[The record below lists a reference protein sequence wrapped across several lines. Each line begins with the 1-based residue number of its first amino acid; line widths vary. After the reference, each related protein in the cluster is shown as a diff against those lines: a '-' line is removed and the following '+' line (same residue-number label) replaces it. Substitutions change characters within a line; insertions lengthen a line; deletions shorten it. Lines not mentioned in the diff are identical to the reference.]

1 MKIERQNYEHLDFSK
16 QVEIISQSPLR
27 EKGDLILRSQRPE
40 EIIPSLSCED
50 FFLILHATGSE
61 MQPELLVHATGE
73 QLVFT
78 GDFECW
84 HKDEIQQTGFL
95 TLMDKLNQL
104 SEEQL
109 KNWLISADFELLIAS
124 FIQTVE
130 VIKTEHLE
138 MIDDYIGD
146 RPFFTLD
153 NLYYICIEGE
163 NYDVLRRSI
172 ELLYEFNKPMYMRLL
187 EAIISESEVEITE
200 EAYTLRNQR
209 LAEYGFPEKEE
220 ALRIFLPIQSW
231 ADIEEKEGE
240 FLDQEIKK
248 TPLPLS
254 TYPAL
259 IEEKSLFLDQ
269 VMSVYQEKMNS
280 DENIYIELLW
290 LANKIIVCEEMDF
303 RESEALLESLEKA
316 RKTVSI
322 ALEDLSHGKINDA
335 VEILKH
341 HWIENLHRWGVT
353 RLHRLKQF
361 SEELFLES
369 LFSEK
374 YLFMRFL
381 GSPLSYHFKGL
392 QLFQPMKSAL
402 DPDSAV
408 KEYEEFESL
417 QEVESVYRELMEIKN
432 MLRYFSAF
440 FKGNLESIFKEYFT
454 ALNFEGSNLNL
465 VSLLATGLVRVCL
478 KGEISFE
485 PLSGNDVRNFLK
497 TAFDDRKP
505 IRHLTN
511 ETRAEFSASLTK
523 EIPSLNA
530 DSVIFQTVFK
540 RIEDEMGGLHPDSP
554 LSLQYIPTLLTVKE
568 TNSDSLFSTSDKT
581 EKE

>member
-1 MKIERQNYEHLDFSK
+1 MVFKGIDYIEAMKIERQNYEHLDFSK
-16 QVEIISQSPLR
+16 QVEIISEAPLR
-27 EKGDLILRSQRPE
+27 EKADLILRSQRPE

-73 QLVFT
+73 QLVFI
-78 GDFECW
+78 GDFDCW
-84 HKDEIQQTGFL
+84 HKDEIEQTGFL

-109 KNWLISADFELLIAS
+109 KNWLVSADFELLIAC
-124 FIQTVE
+124 FIKGVE

-172 ELLYEFNKPMYMRLL
+172 EILYESNKTMYMQLL

-200 EAYTLRNQR
+200 EAFTLRNQR
-209 LAEYGFPEKEE
+209 LAEYGFPEKDE
-220 ALRIFLPIQSW
+220 AMRVFLPIQSW
-231 ADIEEKEGE
+231 SEIEEKQGE

-248 TPLPLS
+248 TTFPLS

-259 IEEKSLFLDQ
+259 IDDKTLFLDQ

-280 DENIYIELLW
+280 DENVYIELLW

-316 RKTVSI
+316 RKVVSI

-369 LFSEK
+369 RFTEK
-374 YLFMRFL
+374 FLFMRFL
-381 GSPLSYHFKGL
+381 GSPLNYHFKGL
-392 QLFQPMKSAL
+392 QLFQPMKSAA

-417 QEVESVYRELMEIKN
+417 AEVESVYRELMEIKEV
-432 MLRYFSAF
+432 LRYLSTF

-454 ALNFEGSNLNL
+454 TLNFEGSNLNL
-465 VSLLATGLVRVCL
+465 ISLLATGLVRIYL
-478 KGEISFE
+478 KGEMSFD
-485 PLSGNDVRNFLK
+485 PLSEQEVRPFLE
-497 TAFDDRKP
+497 TAFDNQKP
-505 IRHLTN
+505 LRRLTR
-511 ETRAEFSASLTK
+511 ETK
-523 EIPSLNA
+523 EKLLTSTKAMASLNA
-530 DSVIFQTVFK
+530 DSVLLKTVFS
-540 RIEDEMGGLHPDSP
+540 RIEEEMGGLKPDSP
-554 LSLQYIPTLLTVKE
+554 LSLQYIPVLLTLKG
-568 TNSDSLFSTSDKT
+568 
-581 EKE
+581 

>member
-1 MKIERQNYEHLDFSK
+1 MLVVFKGIDYIEAMKIERQNYDHLDFSK
-16 QVEIISQSPLR
+16 QVKIISEAPLR
-27 EKGDLILRSQRPE
+27 EKADLILRSQRPE

-84 HKDEIQQTGFL
+84 HKDEIQQSGFL

-104 SEEQL
+104 NEEQL
-109 KNWLISADFELLIAS
+109 KNWLVSADFELLIAC
-124 FIQTVE
+124 FIKGME

-172 ELLYEFNKPMYMRLL
+172 EILYEFNKNMYMQLL
-187 EAIISESEVEITE
+187 EGIISESEVEITE

-209 LAEYGFPEKEE
+209 LAEYGFPEKDE
-220 ALRIFLPIQSW
+220 AMRIFLPIQNWSE
-231 ADIEEKEGE
+231 IEEKEGE

-248 TPLPLS
+248 TALPLS
-254 TYPAL
+254 TYPVL
-259 IEEKSLFLDQ
+259 IADKTLFLDQ

-316 RKTVSI
+316 RKIVSI
-322 ALEDLSHGKINDA
+322 ALEDLSHGVINDA

-341 HWIENLHRWGVT
+341 HWIENLHRWGIT

-361 SEELFLES
+361 SDELFQES
-369 LFSEK
+369 RFTEK
-374 YLFMRFL
+374 FLFMRFL
-381 GSPLSYHFKGL
+381 GSPLNYHFKGL
-392 QLFQPMKSAL
+392 QFFQPMKAAT
-402 DPDSAV
+402 DVDSAV

-417 QEVESVYRELMEIKN
+417 AEVESVYREIMEIKDV
-432 MLRYFSAF
+432 LRYLSTF
-440 FKGNLESIFKEYFT
+440 FKGNLESIFKEYYT
-454 ALNFEGSNLNL
+454 TLNFEGSNLNL
-465 VSLLATGLVRVCL
+465 ISLLATGLVRIYL
-478 KGEISFE
+478 KGEMSFD
-485 PLSGNDVRNFLK
+485 PLSEHEVRQFLK
-497 TAFDDRKP
+497 TAFDNQKP
-505 IRHLTN
+505 LRRLTN
-511 ETRAEFSASLTK
+511 ETKEKLLTSTK
-523 EIPSLNA
+523 EMISLNT
-530 DSVIFQTVFK
+530 DSVIFQTVFS
-540 RIEDEMGGLHPDSP
+540 RIEEEMGGLKPDSP
-554 LSLQYIPTLLTVKE
+554 ISLQYIPTLLTAR
-568 TNSDSLFSTSDKT
+568 N
-581 EKE
+581 